1 MTVSL
6 HHFTRPATTHHRQL
20 GDHRITYL
28 PDGVALL
35 DPRLWLPGADDQIL
49 AEHAHLINPDGYLV
63 ASIGAL
69 LIEHRNRAMLI
80 DAGIGA
86 LAMPTPYGLML
97 GGQLLNSLAATG
109 KTPADIELIAITHLH
124 LDHIG
129 WLWQSK
135 PATTASPFAEIPV
148 LVGDTEWDHRDLA
161 HTSGISPEMLDTFTA
176 HVNTIADGEEIF
188 PGVHALATPG
198 HSRGHLA
205 YTITSPGHRLIAFG
219 DAMQTPLQ
227 ITHPE
232 LRAAVD
238 DDPAESESTSRRL
251 INELTAPDTL
261 GFGMHFADVQLGRVT
276 TDTHGEQVWQPE

>member
-1 MTVSL
+1 MTMSL
-6 HHFTRPATTHHRQL
+6 DHFTRPATSRHRQL

-35 DPRLWLPGADDQIL
+35 DPRVWLPGSDDQIL

-69 LIEHRNRAMLI
+69 LIEYGNRSMLI
-80 DAGIGA
+80 DAGVGP
-86 LAMPTPYGLML
+86 LAVPTPYGLMR
-97 GGQLLNSLAATG
+97 GGQLPTSLAATG
-109 KTPADIELIAITHLH
+109 KAPADIELIAITHLH

-129 WLWQSK
+129 WLWQSS
-135 PATTASPFAEIPV
+135 PETSSSPFADTPV
-148 LVGDTEWDHRDLA
+148 LVGDTEWGHRDLTFTA
-161 HTSGISPEMLDTFTA
+161 GISAEMLDTFTA
-176 HVNTIADGEEIF
+176 HVSTIADGEEIF
-188 PGVHALATPG
+188 PGVHALAAPG

-232 LRAAVD
+232 LTAAVD
-238 DDPAESESTSRRL
+238 DDPAASAATCRRL
-251 INELTAPDTL
+251 IDELTTPGVL
-261 GFGMHFADVQLGRVT
+261 GFGLHFADVQLGRVT
-276 TDTHGEQVWQPE
+276 DHPDRGRTWQPQ